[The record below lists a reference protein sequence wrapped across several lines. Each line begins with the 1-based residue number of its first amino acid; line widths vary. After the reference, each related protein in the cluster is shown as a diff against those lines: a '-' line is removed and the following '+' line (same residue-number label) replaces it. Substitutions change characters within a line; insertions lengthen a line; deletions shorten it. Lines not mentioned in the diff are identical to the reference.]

1 MKRNIA
7 IVAGGDSSEWQVSL
21 RSAEGLMTFIP
32 SERYNKYIV
41 TIIGKEWHA
50 LVDGKKI
57 PIDKNDFSFTHKGN
71 KTLFDCAYITIHGT
85 PGENGILQGY
95 FRLLRIPFTCCDVL
109 PAALTFDKFFCNNFL
124 RNSNVKI
131 AKSIELKSREQK
143 VDVDYILNY
152 IGLPCFIKPSAGG
165 SSFGVTKVKSKEEI
179 LPAIAKAF
187 NEGSKVMIESFI
199 SGTELTCG
207 MYKTA
212 NKTTVFPVTEV
223 VTHNE
228 FFDYDAKY
236 NGQVDEI
243 TPARI
248 PEELSKR
255 VQKITAEIY
264 DLIEANG
271 IIRVDY
277 IVTKEDEIYMLEINT
292 TPGMTATSF
301 IPQQIR
307 AAELKISDVMTDI
320 IENSINKLS

>member
-1 MKRNIA
+1 MKKNIA
-7 IVAGGDSSEWQVSL
+7 IIAGGDSSEWQVSL
-21 RSAEGLMTFIP
+21 RSAEGLMNFIP
-32 SERYNKYIV
+32 SEKYNKYIV
-41 TIIGKEWHA
+41 TIIGKEWLA
-50 LVDGKKI
+50 LVDGEKT
-57 PIDKNDFSFTHKGN
+57 PIDKNDFSFTYNGK
-71 KTLFDCAYITIHGT
+71 KTVFDCAYITIHGT

-95 FRLLRIPFTCCDVL
+95 LRLLRIPFTCCDVL

-124 RNSNVKI
+124 RSSNIKI
-131 AKSIELKSREQK
+131 AKSIELKNRN
-143 VDVDYILNY
+143 VMPDVDHVCEY

-165 SSFGVTKVKSKEEI
+165 SSFGVTKVKTKEQI
-179 LPAIAKAF
+179 LPAIDKAF

-199 SGTELTCG
+199 KGTELTCG

-212 NKTTVFPVTEV
+212 EKTVVFPVTEV

-248 PEELSKR
+248 PDTLSHR
-255 VQKITAEIY
+255 VQQLTTEIY

-271 IIRVDY
+271 LIRVDY
-277 IVTKEDEIYMLEINT
+277 IVTDEGDIFMLEINT

-307 AAELKISDVMTDI
+307 AAKLDISDVMTDI
-320 IENSINKLS
+320 IENSCNKLS

>member
-1 MKRNIA
+1 MKKNIA
-7 IVAGGDSSEWQVSL
+7 IIAGGDSSEWQVSL
-21 RSAEGLMTFIP
+21 RSAEGLMNFIP
-32 SERYNKYIV
+32 SEKYNKHIV

-50 LVDGKKI
+50 LVDGEKI
-57 PIDKNDFSFTHKGN
+57 PVDKNDFSFTHNGE
-71 KTLFDCAYITIHGT
+71 KTVFDCAYITIHGT

-124 RNSNVKI
+124 RSSNIKI
-131 AKSIELKSREQK
+131 AKSIELKSRNVK
-143 VDVDYILNY
+143 PDVDHICEY

-165 SSFGVTKVKSKEEI
+165 SSFGVTKVKTKEQV
-179 LPAIAKAF
+179 LPAIDKAF
-187 NEGSKVMIESFI
+187 DEGSKVMIESFI
-199 SGTELTCG
+199 KGTELTCG
-207 MYKTA
+207 MYKTTE
-212 NKTTVFPVTEV
+212 KTVVFPVTEV

-248 PEELSKR
+248 PDSLAHQ
-255 VQKITAEIY
+255 VQQLTTEIY

-271 IIRVDY
+271 LIRVDY
-277 IVTKEDEIYMLEINT
+277 IVTDEGDIYMLEINT

-307 AAELKISDVMTDI
+307 AAKLNISDVMTDI
-320 IENSINKLS
+320 IENSCNKLS

>member
-1 MKRNIA
+1 MKKNIA
-7 IVAGGDSSEWQVSL
+7 IIAGGDSSEWQVSL
-21 RSAEGLMTFIP
+21 RSAEGLMNFIP
-32 SERYNKYIV
+32 SEKYNKYIV

-50 LVDGKKI
+50 LVDGEKI
-57 PIDKNDFSFTHKGN
+57 PVDKNDFSFTHNGE
-71 KTLFDCAYITIHGT
+71 KTVFDCAYITIHGT

-124 RNSNVKI
+124 RSSNIKI
-131 AKSIELKSREQK
+131 AKSIELKSRNVK
-143 VDVDYILNY
+143 PDVDHICEY

-165 SSFGVTKVKSKEEI
+165 SSFGVTKVKTKEQV
-179 LPAIAKAF
+179 LPAIDKAF
-187 NEGSKVMIESFI
+187 DEGSKVMIESFI
-199 SGTELTCG
+199 KGTELTCG
-207 MYKTA
+207 MYKTTE
-212 NKTTVFPVTEV
+212 KTVVFPVTEV

-248 PEELSKR
+248 PDSLAHQ
-255 VQKITAEIY
+255 VQQLTTEIY

-271 IIRVDY
+271 LIRVDY
-277 IVTKEDEIYMLEINT
+277 IVTDEGDIYMLEINT

-307 AAELKISDVMTDI
+307 AAKLNISDVMTDI
-320 IENSINKLS
+320 IENSCNKLS

>member
-32 SERYNKYIV
+32 SEKYNKYIV
-41 TIIGKEWHA
+41 TVIGKEWHA
-50 LVDGKKI
+50 LVDGEKL

-143 VDVDYILNY
+143 VDVDHILDY

-165 SSFGVTKVKSKEEI
+165 SSFGVTKVK
-179 LPAIAKAF
+179 
-187 NEGSKVMIESFI
+187 
-199 SGTELTCG
+199 
-207 MYKTA
+207 
-212 NKTTVFPVTEV
+212 
-223 VTHNE
+223 
-228 FFDYDAKY
+228 
-236 NGQVDEI
+236 
-243 TPARI
+243 
-248 PEELSKR
+248 
-255 VQKITAEIY
+255 
-264 DLIEANG
+264 
-271 IIRVDY
+271 
-277 IVTKEDEIYMLEINT
+277 
-292 TPGMTATSF
+292 
-301 IPQQIR
+301 
-307 AAELKISDVMTDI
+307 
-320 IENSINKLS
+320 